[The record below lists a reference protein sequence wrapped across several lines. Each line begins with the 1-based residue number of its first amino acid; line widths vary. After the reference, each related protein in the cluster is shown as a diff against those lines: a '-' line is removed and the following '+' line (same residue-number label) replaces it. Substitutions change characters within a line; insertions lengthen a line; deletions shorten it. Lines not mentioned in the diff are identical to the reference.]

1 MFAVAIFSLGTPVD
15 DEARALADDLG
26 TTAYEE
32 RLRLAS
38 GLPLIVRTFAEA
50 DDARAL
56 LARLRAR
63 GHGAVACDGRAVVEA
78 ASRVTIRAFSLGA
91 DGLELP
97 GPPVP
102 RSMRYDG
109 MLALVRARHRAE
121 VRTLTTVRE
130 KRFSPGRALLSGG
143 LVTKKGTTRQ
153 ETQTDIADEQVLYL
167 FPESGD
173 APWILRERSAQY
185 AGLGPL
191 LQPSSLQNFLTVV
204 TELRARAP
212 GAAYDERLLSVRGI
226 PSQLRR
232 RGPAGA
238 EVHALSDADGVA
250 LLAQLTAFWL
260 GRLER

>member
-1 MFAVAIFSLGTPVD
+1 MFAVALFSLGTPVD

-78 ASRVTIRAFSLGA
+78 ASRVTIRAFSLGI

-130 KRFSPGRALLSGG
+130 QRIIAGRAMLSVG
-143 LVTKKGTTRQ
+143 LVTKKGTTPT
-153 ETQTDIADEQVLYL
+153 EIADEQVLYL

-232 RGPAGA
+232 QGPAGA

-260 GRLER
+260 GRRER